1 MCYARS
7 VTWGMLAAEVDE
19 AMRSALP
26 APMPST
32 AGPAQERDLG
42 LVMAQHIR
50 WQETGL
56 GPDRALQLPAL
67 FAVVRLIASAIDQLD
82 VTVNG
87 GPAPDWL
94 RRPRRYSGALDLGDL
109 LQHMVGAMCVHGH
122 ADLLARRM
130 EGGSWRLDALHPSS
144 VTCRVSSAGRVGLEF
159 QVDGVDVPQLPA
171 KHRDQNSG
179 VDYLVHVPYLV
190 STNRPAGTSPVVENP
205 EFFAGALAMERQGSQ
220 LLDAGTYSGGYLET
234 DQELTDDQARR
245 YRDTWLENR
254 RLGVPPVFG
263 QGIRYQTTAIDPV
276 KAQFLEA
283 RLHTFQQIASEY
295 GVPADMLGLTLSG
308 GSSSLSY
315 ASAKDN
321 NRRFRVNC
329 LELFTRQIA
338 DALSPL
344 LPPGRN
350 EAEEQ
355 RLMFDYSEWEA
366 ATDADAEPVTD

>member
-1 MCYARS
+1 
-7 VTWGMLAAEVDE
+7 MLAAEVDE

-50 WQETGL
+50 WQEAGL

-144 VTCRVSSAGRVGLEF
+144 VTCRVSSTGRVGLEF

-234 DQELTDDQARR
+234 DQELTADQARR

-254 RLGVPPVFG
+254 RLGLPPVFG

-355 RLMFDYSEWEA
+355 RLVFDYSEWEA